1 MHDIVVAENCSG
13 MWPPPAYPSYQVSLK
28 FPNKF
33 RIKNDK
39 QANTIV
45 QPFLTQFI
53 SFRTAGLNLLKY
65 LISLNEV
72 RLDRY
77 MHVIW
82 QFFIQNQP
90 ENLSTENI
98 NKWLK
103 IGLK

>member
-1 MHDIVVAENCSG
+1 MV
-13 MWPPPAYPSYQVSLK
+13 K
-28 FPNKF
+28 
-33 RIKNDK
+33 
-39 QANTIV
+39 

-53 SFRTAGLNLLKY
+53 SFRTSGLSLLKY

-72 RLDRY
+72 RLDRL

-82 QFFIQNQP
+82 QFFIQNQT
-90 ENLSTENI
+90 EHFSTENI